1 MVDLFT
7 RFRYRSFRISQRSEF
22 LESHNEIDIVT
33 QSCTLLEQNPVDG
46 YIYFMN
52 LHYCSAICSYFPCF
66 FLFV

>member
-33 QSCTLLEQNPVDG
+33 QSCTLIEQNLLLCYYYTIILLSV
-46 YIYFMN
+46 
-52 LHYCSAICSYFPCF
+52 
-66 FLFV
+66 